1 MISVFGTFEL
11 FVPYVLISY
20 ISLKSY
26 QKSAYVHQVYSEIN
40 KSKIRMKNEAYSCHL
55 VLTSVKK
62 INCYICSQKVE
73 GLEAQITWLYM
84 SSDYAEESSYKFFSK
99 KRKLKEIRND
109 SCNKWLVRLVLHLSR
124 FGPVNIPNCI
134 VMYMQN

>member
-26 QKSAYVHQVYSEIN
+26 QKSVYVHQVYSELN
-40 KSKIRMKNEAYSCHL
+40 KSRIRIKNEAYSCHL

-84 SSDYAEESSYKFFSK
+84 SSDYAEESSYKFSSK
-99 KRKLKEIRND
+99 KRKLKIIRNY
-109 SCNKWLVRLVLHLSR
+109 SFNEWLIVVLLSSR
-124 FGPVNIPNCI
+124 FGPVNKI
-134 VMYMQN
+134 VL